1 MKKLL
6 FIALCFIALN
16 SKAQKI
22 DSVKYAIQIQ
32 PLIVNQFQKDTAYQ
46 LSWRCNGL
54 ERDSTASASF
64 YVALFNREA
73 RKVLD
78 FNISVP
84 PSVLKNWSS
93 DTVIDNHILKQYNL
107 KKKN

>member
-6 FIALCFIALN
+6 FIALCFIASN

-22 DSVKYAIQIQ
+22 DTVAYAIQIQ
-32 PLIVNQFQKDTAYQ
+32 PIVTNVFQKDSAYQ
-46 LSWRCNGL
+46 VTWRCNGL
-54 ERDSTASASF
+54 ERDSTASATF
-64 YVALFNREA
+64 YVAMFNRQA

-78 FNISVP
+78 FNVVVP
-84 PSVLKNWSS
+84 PSILKNWSS
-93 DTVIDNHILKQYNL
+93 DTVIDDYILKLYNL

>member
-6 FIALCFIALN
+6 FIALCFIASN
-16 SKAQKI
+16 TKAQKI

-32 PLIVNQFQKDTAYQ
+32 PIITNAFQKDTAYQ
-46 LSWRCNGL
+46 ATWRCNGL
-54 ERDSTASASF
+54 DRDTTASVSF

-78 FNISVP
+78 FNVIVP
-84 PSVLKNWSS
+84 PSILKTWVS
-93 DTVIDNHILKQYNL
+93 DTVIDDYILKQYNL
-107 KKKN
+107 KKR

>member
-32 PLIVNQFQKDTAYQ
+32 PIVVNQFTKDTAYQ
-46 LSWRCNGL
+46 ATWRCNGL
-54 ERDSTASASF
+54 DRDSTASASF

-78 FNISVP
+78 FNVVVP
-84 PSVLKNWSS
+84 PVILKTWSS

>member
-6 FIALCFIALN
+6 FIALCLIASN
-16 SKAQKI
+16 TKAQKL

-32 PLIVNQFQKDTAYQ
+32 PIVTNVFQKDTAYQ
-46 LSWRCNGL
+46 VTWRCNGL
-54 ERDSTASASF
+54 DRDSTASASF

-78 FNISVP
+78 FNISIP
-84 PSVLKNWSS
+84 PAILKTWSS
-93 DTVIDNHILKQYNL
+93 DTVIDDYILKLYNL
-107 KKKN
+107 KKR